1 MIAPYLLGA
10 LAIVLLLAYWRP
22 AASVV
27 VAILFLL
34 FLPGRW
40 WRWRTRRFRSGLRT
54 LKAGQPAT
62 ARAEFERFLA
72 DIEGNERFERLQ
84 PVFNLGRRYSYA
96 GAAHANIGVTL
107 LHEGEPAQ
115 ALGHFETARRLD
127 ESSAQAAFGE
137 AAARRRLGQLRK
149 AEKAAERAVELRSS
163 YLPARLLLAAIRRE
177 RGDEDGAAAVLEP
190 LVEDGQDP
198 ETLMRK
204 MLDQWPDEASAS
216 GKSGPQNEIES

>member
-27 VAILFLL
+27 VAILFLV

-40 WRWRTRRFRSGLRT
+40 WRWRTRRFRSGLRM
-54 LKAGQPAT
+54 LKAGQPAA

-72 DIEGNERFERLQ
+72 DVEGNVIFERWQ

-107 LHEGEPAQ
+107 LHEGRPEE
-115 ALGHFETARRLD
+115 ALSHFETARRLD
-127 ESSAQAAFGE
+127 ESSAQAIFGE

-149 AEKAAERAVELRSS
+149 AEKAAARAVELRPR

-177 RGDEDGAAAVLEP
+177 RGDEGGAARVLEP
-190 LVEDGQDP
+190 LVEGGQDP
-198 ETLMRK
+198 ETLMRQ
-204 MLDQWPDEASAS
+204 MLDQWPDDARE
-216 GKSGPQNEIES
+216 ERHE